1 MNTRIPF
8 YFSTITDPRVEGRCL
23 HLLSDILLLGLCTYI
38 TGATDYQEMRMF
50 GLDRSSSLGDLL
62 SLPNGIPSED
72 TFERVFKSI
81 DPIEL
86 QSCLHTY
93 GLSILS
99 ELAEKQIVIDG
110 KKQRGVSPTTKGNK
124 GLYLLNVWVSEN
136 RICIAQEKVED
147 KSNEITAIPNAL
159 SSIDITDAVVS
170 IDAMGTQREI
180 AELIVDKGGHYFL
193 ALKANHK
200 SLYEDVECAFKM
212 HQGYD
217 SDQTLDADHGRIE
230 TRHCSILPAQ
240 EFLMNETC
248 QPWKELH
255 TIIRIESTRE
265 VKGKTT
271 QETRYY
277 ISDEKELSAKYFNA
291 LARGHWG
298 IENQLH
304 WHLDVT
310 FKEDQCRAR
319 IGYASQN
326 LSVLRK
332 LALQIVTKQKDKLSV
347 KRRIYKAAIDPDY
360 LKKLLEF

>member
-1 MNTRIPF
+1 MKTSLPD
-8 YFSTITDPRVEGRCL
+8 YFSEISDPRVQGRCL

-38 TGATDYQEMRMF
+38 TGGTDYQDMRLF
-50 GLDRSSSLGDLL
+50 GIERSSTLGDLL
-62 SLPNGIPSED
+62 SLPNGVPSED
-72 TFERVFKSI
+72 TFERAFKSI
-81 DPIEL
+81 APEEL
-86 QSCLHTY
+86 QSCLHKY

-99 ELAEKQIVIDG
+99 ELADKQIVIDG
-110 KKQRGVSPTTKGNK
+110 KKQRGASPTTKGNK

-136 RICIAQEKVED
+136 RICIAQERVED

-159 SSIDITDAVVS
+159 ASIDITDAIVS

-180 AELIVDKGGHYFL
+180 AELIVGKGGHYFL
-193 ALKANHK
+193 AVKNNQK
-200 SLYEDVECAFKM
+200 SLYEDIECAFKV

-217 SDQTLDADHGRIE
+217 SVETLDAGHGRIE
-230 TRHCSILPAQ
+230 TRHCSILPAK
-240 EFLMNETC
+240 EFLMEETISA
-248 QPWKELH
+248 WKGLQ
-255 TIIRIESTRE
+255 TIARIQSTRE
-265 VKGKTT
+265 IQGKAT

-277 ISDEKELSAKYFNA
+277 ISDEDESKAAYFNA

-319 IGYASQN
+319 TGHASQN

-332 LALQIVTKQKDKLSV
+332 LALQIASSQKDKLSV
-347 KRRIYKAAIDPDY
+347 KRRLYKAALDSEY
-360 LKKLLEF
+360 LKLMMGI